1 MPQEALLCFPTSR
14 MMGLVFRAAYHR
26 NNMPPSAS
34 VRHPQRGS
42 PWEML
47 GPLEARTVLAPLHWL
62 SPEPERASV
71 TRVPSAPQSTLY
83 PRRRYLERRRE
94 SDSPP
99 MRASSWGRMLLLL
112 LLSWHSANHAFTFV
126 QPPVGSRGLAPVSK
140 LTEAGPVHI
149 HRVRTGVQAA
159 DSAGPVKPESRTRP

>member
-47 GPLEARTVLAPLHWL
+47 GLPRTDV
-62 SPEPERASV
+62 
-71 TRVPSAPQSTLY
+71 
-83 PRRRYLERRRE
+83 
-94 SDSPP
+94 
-99 MRASSWGRMLLLL
+99 
-112 LLSWHSANHAFTFV
+112 
-126 QPPVGSRGLAPVSK
+126 GLAPCSATRLPEVLYAAAVPLERK
-140 LTEAGPVHI
+140 GRKALANEGLLLGADALALTALLAQRQPCVHLRPAAGGISWP
-149 HRVRTGVQAA
+149 RAGV
-159 DSAGPVKPESRTRP
+159 